1 MSINDIFIIYL
12 FHIFLLIISF
22 IFLILVIIKYFRNTQ
37 SFYAHILFNIII
49 ISFFHPLG
57 YSLYWKKEEDKN
69 LNDSLCDIQGF
80 IIIFSECGIDL
91 WMINLLNTLYL
102 MIFKNQNL
110 SLQTN
115 KLLLYLYYF
124 TGYIIPLIISC
135 IFLIKKVYNMS
146 KLNYC
151 LIKIK
156 DKDKIFYI
164 FYFVHVLPI
173 LYCIFFFYQMILF
186 YNKMKKFLKS
196 IDFLNFFFSL
206 IKLAI
211 FPFFLLLGCILFSI
225 TNFQNKDKSILII
238 LAGLTYSLCCIFFS
252 FLFFF
257 DLLIYNCCKKKSN
270 EILFDSSLSQDSINE
285 LKYFNN

>member
-1 MSINDIFIIYL
+1 MSIYDIFSIYH
-12 FHIFLLIISF
+12 FHIFLFIISF

-57 YSLYWKKEEDKN
+57 FSLYWKKEEDKN

-91 WMINLLNTLYL
+91 WMINLLHTLYL
-102 MIFKNQNL
+102 MKFKNQNL
-110 SLQTN
+110 TLQTN
-115 KLLLYLYYF
+115 KRLLYLYYF

-135 IFLIKKVYNMS
+135 IFLIKKVYNIS
-146 KLNYC
+146 NLNYC
-151 LIKIK
+151 FLKIK

-196 IDFLNFFFSL
+196 IDFLKFFYLL

-252 FLFFF
+252 FLFLFN
-257 DLLIYNCCKKKSN
+257 LLIYNCSKKKSN
-270 EILFDSSLSQDSINE
+270 EILLDSKNKKKPINE
-285 LKYFNN
+285 LEFFTN